1 MFDTS
6 AMILGIAAAA
16 RMENQAAARR
26 LRGVAEL
33 FEARRA
39 QHEEAENWAVD
50 TWAEVGGEIAA
61 ALRISVGKA
70 GGYINDGLAMRR
82 LPMVAELFA
91 AGDID
96 AATFRTVVYRTE
108 LITRDVLIAEVDKLV
123 ARGIAGSPS
132 MTQGRLIRLIDS
144 LVMSWDPE
152 AVRRTRER
160 EQDRDFRIS
169 DFTDGTADVSGRLFA
184 TDAQVLD
191 QRLDAMA
198 AAVCDADPRTLAQK
212 RADALGALATG
223 AQRLAC
229 TCGNSECASGATTPA
244 PVVIHVVA
252 EQSTLEGRDDKPALL
267 MGADALIPA
276 DLLRDIAQAA
286 KLRPLVAPKDC
297 REERGYRPSRALADF
312 IRSRDLTCRAPGC
325 DRPALHCDIDHTVP
339 YGAGGRT
346 HASNLKALCRL
357 HHLAKT
363 FWGWKDTQLPDGTV
377 IWTLPDGATY
387 VTMPGSALLFPT
399 LCAPTGEVSPREGEG
414 ESDGDRSVMMPRRRR
429 TRAMDRA
436 HRIATERSHN
446 LRLLT
451 LAGTPPRPGDEPPPF

>member
-6 AMILGIAAAA
+6 AMIVGIAAAA

-26 LRGVAEL
+26 LRGIAEL

-39 QHEEAENWAVD
+39 RHEEAENWAVD
-50 TWAEVGGEIAA
+50 TWAEVGAEVAA

-82 LPMVAELFA
+82 LPLVAELFT

-108 LITRDVLIAEVDKLV
+108 LITRDVLIAEVDRLV

-152 AVRRTRER
+152 AVRHTRER
-160 EQDRDFRIS
+160 EQDRDVRIS

-191 QRLDAMA
+191 QRLEALA
-198 AAVCDADPRTLAQK
+198 ATVCDADPRTLAQR

-229 TCGNSECASGATTPA
+229 TCGNSGCASGAITPA

-252 EQSTLEGRDDKPALL
+252 DQSAVEGRSDKPALL
-267 MGADALIPA
+267 MGADALIPS
-276 DLLRDIAQAA
+276 DLLRDIARAA
-286 KLRPLVAPKDC
+286 KLRPLAAPQDC
-297 REERGYRPSRALADF
+297 RGERGYRPSRALAEF
-312 IRSRDLTCRAPGC
+312 IRARDLTCRAPGC
-325 DRPALHCDIDHTVP
+325 DRSAVHCDIDHTVP
-339 YGAGGRT
+339 YSAGGRT
-346 HASNLKALCRL
+346 HPSNLKALCRV

-377 IWTLPDGATY
+377 IWTLPDDATY
-387 VTMPGSALLFPT
+387 VTMPGSALFFPT
-399 LCAPTGEVSPREGEG
+399 LCAPTGPVSPRDG
-414 ESDGDRSVMMPRRRR
+414 ESAPDGDRTLMMPRRKR
-429 TRAMDRA
+429 TRAADRA
-436 HRIATERSHN
+436 HRIATERADN
-446 LRLLT
+446 RRRLT